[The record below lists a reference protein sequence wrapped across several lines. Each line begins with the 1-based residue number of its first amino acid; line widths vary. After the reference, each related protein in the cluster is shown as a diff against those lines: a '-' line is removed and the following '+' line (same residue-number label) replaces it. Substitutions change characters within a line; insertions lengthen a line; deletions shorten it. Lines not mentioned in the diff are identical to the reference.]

1 MGRSKSQLDCV
12 IKIKKGILHSNH
24 LLKSVANLAKMFA
37 MYARH
42 HVDHDSQIWSLDGTL
57 KCFVEMYMEY
67 TASLLRYRYGTL
79 KELNGCFLLKL
90 TSNKNM

>member
-1 MGRSKSQLDCV
+1 MLIMLVTFG
-12 IKIKKGILHSNH
+12 H
-24 LLKSVANLAKMFA
+24 LMV
-37 MYARH
+37 
-42 HVDHDSQIWSLDGTL
+42 L

-67 TASLLRYRYGTL
+67 AASLLRYRYGTL